1 MSSQYLIKFTSAYL
15 KKYFKI
21 KKLPYVEWD
30 VVIDGVHRVFNNY
43 FVIDSILAA
52 QPEQQKMIADTLYE
66 LDANHSD
73 INLFLKHL
81 ALEGNTLAFSS

>member
-52 QPEQQKMIADTLYE
+52 QPEQ
-66 LDANHSD
+66 
-73 INLFLKHL
+73 
-81 ALEGNTLAFSS
+81 